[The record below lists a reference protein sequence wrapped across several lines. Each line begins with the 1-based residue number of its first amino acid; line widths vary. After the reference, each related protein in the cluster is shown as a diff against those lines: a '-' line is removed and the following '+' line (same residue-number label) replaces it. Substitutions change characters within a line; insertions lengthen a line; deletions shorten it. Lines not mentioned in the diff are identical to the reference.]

1 MGRPVTD
8 VYGAESRR
16 AAPTGET
23 LALMNIDQAS
33 NFQDTGA
40 VFPWKRQ
47 IVRAMNGPYDTGSSD
62 LETSVGYYL
71 TRARQAFV
79 ERMDQ
84 ALAPLGLT
92 AQQIG
97 VMLLLARGE
106 AHTPLELS
114 RRLAYDSG
122 SMTRMLDRL
131 ERKGLLERS
140 RSEADRRVIEIGLT
154 GRGRDAAD
162 ALPGLVAGEMNAQ
175 LAGFS
180 ADEVRTMTALLQRF
194 IANTPA

>member
-1 MGRPVTD
+1 
-8 VYGAESRR
+8 
-16 AAPTGET
+16 
-23 LALMNIDQAS
+23 
-33 NFQDTGA
+33 
-40 VFPWKRQ
+40 
-47 IVRAMNGPYDTGSSD
+47 MNGPYDTGSSD

-106 AHTPLELS
+106 ARTPLELS